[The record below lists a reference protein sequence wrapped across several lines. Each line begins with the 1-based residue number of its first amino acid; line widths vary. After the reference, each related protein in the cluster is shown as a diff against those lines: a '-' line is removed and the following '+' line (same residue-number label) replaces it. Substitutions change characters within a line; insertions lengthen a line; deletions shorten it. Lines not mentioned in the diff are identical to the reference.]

1 MIKLGAPS
9 KDQVKVDS
17 LANTINNSKLELES
31 INAER
36 DSKQKEL
43 NDVLTQLDFAVLD
56 LEQRQEATNMSI
68 DYNLTKIDKL
78 NAEIAD
84 LESVK
89 AELEG
94 KVAEITESIE
104 SEKSKI
110 SSHIKDFEKVESKKL
125 KSITAE
131 VTALESKKAEL
142 QDFIQVLSID
152 SLANSVTVENLKE
165 EISKLEAE
173 LVIKRAE
180 DLELE
185 SSYSEVSATHEVL
198 SNEVTSLQ
206 ADITNLHDIINSL
219 SVQISKSEE
228 VKAALTTEV
237 DALNLTKEEFNREK
251 LAFQANKELILL
263 REQFIIE
270 KYNLAGVPYN

>member
-110 SSHIKDFEKVESKKL
+110 SSDIKDFEKVESKKL